1 MTLYRLK
8 MTLLVILMIAA
19 TVLSYMFYD
28 LGMMLSSFLV
38 AIVAI
43 LQGVII
49 YIDK

>member
-1 MTLYRLK
+1 

-28 LGMMLSSFLV
+28 IGMMLSSFLV

-43 LQGVII
+43 LQGVS
-49 YIDK
+49 YTSTNNTNQPC